1 MVLTYHSW
9 MVLLS
14 KYSEIGQ
21 VLRKFVS
28 IAKFIYMKSGK
39 VRFGVRYFRNISL
52 FETDFLF

>member
-1 MVLTYHSW
+1 

-28 IAKFIYMKSGK
+28 IAKFIYMKSGE